1 MTQIRGKGP
10 VFMAIFILCLLVAMP
25 SLFAGIKE
33 KTTLNQVV
41 IEKIPENVLV
51 DHASKDLS
59 VTDKMELIA
68 KGRDG
73 DSGVAIVS
81 GGISDI
87 ENDNVLGERACQELE
102 KLMNKH
108 AILPFDTSDCQLI
121 SGIPMNY
128 VDLNDMSQSVTIM
141 LLHLEFPSMS
151 VDILMDMETSQIYEY
166 NLYWDSYSVTDDI
179 DLVEMDE
186 MIENFRE
193 YIGLS
198 QEEFGFFYNCSEVP
212 VFIGLNPL

>member
-33 KTTLNQVV
+33 KTILNQVV

-87 ENDNVLGERACQELE
+87 EELE

-141 LLHLEFPSMS
+141 LLHLEFSSMS

-193 YIGLS
+193 YVGLS